1 MAATAIKP
9 SDLPTA
15 SVLPIAPDDEASWKG
30 RYKALKSIVYELED
44 ENNLIA
50 YKIARL
56 RIKIREK
63 QEEQA
68 RLAEEQAREAEGRIQ
83 SLEASPEDLIPS
95 QERRRNGVEHE
106 AVEPEP
112 SRAGELLPEDEDEMM
127 DDY

>member
-1 MAATAIKP
+1 MATTAIKP

-15 SVLPIAPDDEASWKG
+15 SVLPVAPDDEASWKG

-68 RLAEEQAREAEGRIQ
+68 RLAEEQAREAEDRTQ

-106 AVEPEP
+106 AVET
-112 SRAGELLPEDEDEMM
+112 SRAGESIPEDEDEMM